1 MDYYTPVNLQEV
13 CKPSK
18 NKLERR
24 TIATVLIVICVGLYW
39 SISPLHAQSTA
50 DAPLTRPAAIAAPA
64 PSPAKGPAAGSA
76 QSRPGGPVSL
86 NFSAAEIESV
96 ARTIAVI
103 SGRNVVVDP
112 RVKGVMSLVTTSPVS
127 PAQALR
133 LFALQLRTQ
142 GFSLVESSGL
152 YLVVP
157 EADAKLQSSAVS
169 VSGVKSP
176 NGQIQTQI
184 FSLNY
189 ETANNLVPVL
199 RPLISPNNTI
209 NVNPGNNSLIITDY
223 ADNLQRIATIISA
236 LDLPNATGVEVIR
249 LQHSIAADM
258 APLVSRL
265 IDSGAAGGA
274 AAGQADTAFKTT
286 LLAEPRSNSLILRAA
301 NPARLALVRTLVEKL
316 DQGAFNPQASASKES
331 VGGNIYVVYL
341 KNADAVKLA
350 VTLRAALS
358 PNAAGASGAVATT
371 TPSVGSMNAVA
382 APGALNSA
390 LAPSSQPSTGG
401 QIQADPAT
409 NSLIITAPEPQYRQL
424 RAVIDKL
431 DARRAQVFV
440 ESLIVEVNADKA
452 AEFGIQFQGAL
463 GKKGDGLIGILGT
476 NFNIGGA
483 NIFSLAAQAA
493 QGAVAPSP
501 GGNFGMAT
509 KQNNGVYALG
519 FLARF
524 LETRGE
530 GNVLSTPN
538 LLTLDNE
545 EARIVVGRNVP
556 FVTGQFTSN
565 NSNAGSVNP
574 FQTIE
579 RKDVGLTLRVKPQIS
594 EDGNVKLQ
602 VYQEVSSVDPATVNS
617 SNGPTTNKRSIET
630 NVVVEDGAIVVL
642 GGLLTDEYS
651 GGQEKVPGLGDV
663 PFFGNLFKGES
674 RSRKKSNLMVF
685 LRPVVVRDAS
695 STESLSQ
702 DRYDFIRNAQQSA
715 QPVPNVMVPINSAPV
730 LPPLP
735 ESKRETIAPKSV
747 QTLPA
752 PPSKPEK

>member
-1 MDYYTPVNLQEV
+1 
-13 CKPSK
+13 
-18 NKLERR
+18 
-24 TIATVLIVICVGLYW
+24 VICVGLYW

-371 TPSVGSMNAVA
+371 TPSVGNINAVT